1 MTAGLPYAISLF
13 VLYLI
18 SLALVLRA
26 NNAKMQTLMQS
37 YIICISAILYLENY
51 NVFHPLGIRV
61 QMGHLGNWLEVRRWR
76 AKNSQVEENP
86 YMLVLNNGLSTGTF
100 HI

>member
-1 MTAGLPYAISLF
+1 MQSFLLLILGLILTSVTCIIINLTIGLAYAISLF
-13 VLYLI
+13 VLYLFL
-18 SLALVLRA
+18 LAIILRS

-76 AKNSQVEENP
+76 AKNS
-86 YMLVLNNGLSTGTF
+86 
-100 HI
+100 